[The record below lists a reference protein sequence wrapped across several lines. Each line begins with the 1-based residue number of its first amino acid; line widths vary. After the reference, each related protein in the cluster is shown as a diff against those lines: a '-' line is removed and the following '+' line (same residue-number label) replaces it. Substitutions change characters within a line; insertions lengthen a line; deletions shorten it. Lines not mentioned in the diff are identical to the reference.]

1 MKVMIVEDQTMIRSL
16 LESYFRA
23 EDGYRIT
30 ASIPGAKQ
38 AVEMCRTNSVDLILM
53 DVQTENRENGLI
65 AVRQIKAI
73 QPKSKIIVVTS
84 LIDGAVLDEAK
95 KAGADS
101 LWYKDSTQ
109 KRLMDVVRQTLA
121 GEHIFPDAPPTVEIG
136 MAKSTEFTKT
146 ELKVLRHLLR
156 GLSYTRIAAEMGC
169 EMSTVKFHVSNMLQ
183 KTGLE
188 NKLQL
193 ALAVSDVKLIA
204 DLAEECW
211 DLIFC
216 LYSHAKNT
224 NPAAELLCSGV
235 RLCAETAESLISNGF
250 RA

>member
-65 AVRQIKAI
+65 AVRQIKV
-73 QPKSKIIVVTS
+73 IVVTS

-109 KRLMDVVRQTLA
+109 KRLMDVVRQTLE

-193 ALAVSDVKLIA
+193 ALAVSDVKLIV
-204 DLAEECW
+204 DLTEE
-211 DLIFC
+211 
-216 LYSHAKNT
+216 
-224 NPAAELLCSGV
+224 
-235 RLCAETAESLISNGF
+235 
-250 RA
+250 

>member
-1 MKVMIVEDQTMIRSL
+1 MRVMIVEDQTMIRSL

-23 EDGYRIT
+23 EEGCRII

-38 AVEMCRTNSVDLILM
+38 AVEMCRINSVDLILM
-53 DVQTENRENGLI
+53 DVQTENRENGLT

-95 KAGADS
+95 KSGADS
-101 LWYKDSTQ
+101 LWYKDSAQ
-109 KRLMDVVRQTLA
+109 KRLMDVVRQTMA

-156 GLSYTRIAAEMGC
+156 GLTYARIAAEIG
-169 EMSTVKFHVSNMLQ
+169 
-183 KTGLE
+183 
-188 NKLQL
+188 
-193 ALAVSDVKLIA
+193 
-204 DLAEECW
+204 
-211 DLIFC
+211 
-216 LYSHAKNT
+216 
-224 NPAAELLCSGV
+224 
-235 RLCAETAESLISNGF
+235 
-250 RA
+250 RASCRERV

>member
-16 LESYFRA
+16 LESYFCA

-73 QPKSKIIVVTS
+73 QPKIKIIVVTS
-84 LIDGAVLDEAK
+84 LIDGAVLEEAK
-95 KAGADS
+95 KVGADS
-101 LWYKDSTQ
+101 LWYKDSAQ

-121 GEHIFPDAPPTVEIG
+121 GEHVFPDAPPTVEIG

-146 ELKVLRHLLR
+146 ELKVLRHLMR

-169 EMSTVKFHVSNMLQ
+169 EMSTVKFHVANMLQ

-193 ALAVSDVKLIA
+193 ALAVSDVKLVA
-204 DLAEECW
+204 DLAEE
-211 DLIFC
+211 
-216 LYSHAKNT
+216 
-224 NPAAELLCSGV
+224 
-235 RLCAETAESLISNGF
+235 
-250 RA
+250 

>member
-1 MKVMIVEDQTMIRSL
+1 MRVMIVEDQTMIRSL
-16 LESYFRA
+16 LESYFRV

-38 AVEMCRTNSVDLILM
+38 AVEVCRTSSVDLILM
-53 DVQTENRENGLI
+53 DVQTENRENGLT

-84 LIDGAVLDEAK
+84 LIDCAVLDEAK
-95 KAGADS
+95 RAGADS

-146 ELKVLRHLLR
+146 ESAAGLVLHAHRGRNGLR
-156 GLSYTRIAAEMGC
+156 DVDGQIPC
-169 EMSTVKFHVSNMLQ
+169 VKY
-183 KTGLE
+183 
-188 NKLQL
+188 
-193 ALAVSDVKLIA
+193 A
-204 DLAEECW
+204 
-211 DLIFC
+211 
-216 LYSHAKNT
+216 AKNR
-224 NPAAELLCSGV
+224 AGKQASACAGSQRRQVDCRSYGRMMGFDFLLV
-235 RLCAETAESLISNGF
+235 QPQAFIESRS
-250 RA
+250 RV